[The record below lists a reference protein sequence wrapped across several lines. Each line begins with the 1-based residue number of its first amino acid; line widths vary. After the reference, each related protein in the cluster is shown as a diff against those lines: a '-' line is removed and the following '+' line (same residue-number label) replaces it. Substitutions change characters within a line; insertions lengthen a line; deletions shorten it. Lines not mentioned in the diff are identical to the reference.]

1 MEWGFRAWSSKPLV
15 AKGRKVETAEVQMGD
30 SSTVG
35 LVAPKALTATLPAG
49 TSPNLNAKVVYDGPI
64 KAPIKAGQHIAD
76 LIVTTPDGITQTM
89 PLVAETDV
97 GTAGFF
103 GRAWAG
109 LTGFFG

>member
-1 MEWGFRAWSSKPLV
+1 
-15 AKGRKVETAEVQMGD
+15 
-30 SSTVG
+30 
-35 LVAPKALTATLPAG
+35 
-49 TSPNLNAKVVYDGPI
+49 
-64 KAPIKAGQHIAD
+64 
-76 LIVTTPDGITQTM
+76 M